1 MEFTTSLPASIT
13 TEGNQWK
20 APLANAFR
28 GKLPDEILDQEKRAF
43 QKGTNFKDDVEMKLM
58 NPNSGLQ
65 IDSRPA
71 TNFSR
76 LILFQYQ
83 DIFNFHPAMLLD
95 KYKIT
100 QGKIKE
106 EREPKYKRTAKSMK
120 EVPFEKSPLRP
131 HFL

>member
-1 MEFTTSLPASIT
+1 M
-13 TEGNQWK
+13 
-20 APLANAFR
+20 
-28 GKLPDEILDQEKRAF
+28 DQEKRAF

-83 DIFNFHPAMLLD
+83 RGKRIWLKKDDPNYKKPLFNFHPAGLLD
-95 KYKIT
+95 KYGIT
-100 QGKIKE
+100 QGKIKQQ
-106 EREPKYKRTAKSMK
+106 REPKYQRTKKSLK
-120 EVPFEKSPLRP
+120 EIPDEQSPFKD
-131 HFL
+131 HFK